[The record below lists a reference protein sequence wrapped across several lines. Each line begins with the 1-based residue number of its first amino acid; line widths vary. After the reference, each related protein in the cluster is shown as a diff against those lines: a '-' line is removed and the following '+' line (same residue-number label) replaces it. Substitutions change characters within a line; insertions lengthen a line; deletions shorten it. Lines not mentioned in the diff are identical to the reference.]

1 VAFAQQLDFQEA
13 SSRLQQILDEEKAV
27 DAKLAQLAE
36 TVINPSRGQKRR
48 APRTKY
54 RLKINALFT
63 LSGQGVIALGN

>member
-13 SSRLQQILDEEKAV
+13 SRRLQQILDEEKAA
-27 DAKLAQLAE
+27 DAQLAE
-36 TVINPSRGQKRR
+36 TVINPSRGQERH